1 MAFDISSW
9 QELNWVEMRGV
20 RRPWTGGKGLR
31 LQGFAALKRYGKF
44 LLMREKEK
52 NMRQVHT
59 VALIGL
65 GAMGAYFAPRLYEE
79 FGDNFRVIAGGIG
92 RSGWRKMEIVIN
104 GTRRYFPVV
113 DPKECGEPADLVIIA
128 VKGYGL
134 DQAIEDIRNQVGE
147 NTVILSVLNGV
158 DSEQRV
164 IEDVWGGQSALFLY
178 AGFRCDEG
186 WVYQL

>member
-1 MAFDISSW
+1 
-9 QELNWVEMRGV
+9 MRGV
-20 RRPWTGGKGLR
+20 PAALGGRKGLR

-52 NMRQVHT
+52 NMRQIDT

-79 FGDNFRVIAGGIG
+79 FGEKFRVIAGGD
-92 RSGWRKMEIVIN
+92 RKKRLEENGIVIN
-104 GTRRYFPVV
+104 GARRYFPVV

-164 IEDVWGGQSALFLY
+164 IEAYGEDKVLY
-178 AGFRCDEG
+178 SYMRVSVVMKDGCTSYDPA
-186 WVYQL
+186 